1 MNIQQICLC
10 TILSAVTV
18 ATVIADEDNMI
29 YVDIDDVLIIGDL
42 QPTDGITSSGQPNAS
57 AFEIVAKSG
66 YVAVIDMRG
75 PSENRGLDEKAVV
88 EELGLE
94 YIEFPLVG
102 REAISF
108 ANANQLDALL
118 NDIDGPV
125 LLHCGSGNRVGAILA
140 LRHSLQGADDEHAML
155 YGKSAGLTSLE
166 PVVKDRLEQELGV
179 RALGL

>member
-1 MNIQQICLC
+1 M
-10 TILSAVTV
+10 
-18 ATVIADEDNMI
+18 ADEDRMI
-29 YVDIDDVLIIGDL
+29 HVDINEVLMIEDL
-42 QPTDGITSSGQPNAS
+42 QPIDGITSSGQPNPS

-102 REAISF
+102 HEAISF
-108 ANANQLDALL
+108 ENAQQLDKLL
-118 NDIDGPV
+118 TDIDGPV

-166 PVVKDRLEQELGV
+166 SVVKYRLEQD
-179 RALGL
+179 

>member
-1 MNIQQICLC
+1 
-10 TILSAVTV
+10 
-18 ATVIADEDNMI
+18 MI
-29 YVDIDDVLIIGDL
+29 HVDIDEVLMIEDL
-42 QPTDGITSSGQPNAS
+42 QPIGGIKSSGQPNAI

-108 ANANQLDALL
+108 ENAQQLDKLL
-118 NDIDGPV
+118 IDIDGPI

-166 PVVKDRLEQELGV
+166 SVVKDRLEQD
-179 RALGL
+179 

>member
-1 MNIQQICLC
+1 MSIRQILLC
-10 TILSAVTV
+10 TFLSAVTV
-18 ATVIADEDNMI
+18 VAVNADGNNMI
-29 YVDIDDVLIIGDL
+29 HIDIDDVLVIGDL
-42 QPTDGITSSGQPNAS
+42 RPTDGITSSGQPDAS

-94 YIEFPLVG
+94 YIEFPLVSG
-102 REAISF
+102 DDISF
-108 ANANQLDALL
+108 ANAQRLDELL
-118 NDIDGPV
+118 TDIDGPV

-140 LRHSLQGADDEHAML
+140 LRHSLQGADNESAMQ

-166 PVVKDRLEQELGV
+166 PVVKDRLEQN
-179 RALGL
+179 

>member
-1 MNIQQICLC
+1 MSIWQILLA
-10 TILSAVTV
+10 TFLSAVIVV
-18 ATVIADEDNMI
+18 AVNADGGNMI
-29 YVDIDDVLIIGDL
+29 HIDIDEVLVIEDL
-42 QPTDGITSSGQPNAS
+42 RPIDGITSSGQPDAS

-66 YVAVIDMRG
+66 YVAVIDLRG
-75 PSENRGLDEKAVV
+75 PSENRGLDEKSVV

-102 REAISF
+102 SESISF
-108 ANANQLDALL
+108 ANAKRLDVLL

-140 LRHSLQGADDEHAML
+140 LRHSLQGADDEDAMQ

-166 PVVKDRLEQELGV
+166 PVVKDRLDQN
-179 RALGL
+179 

>member
-1 MNIQQICLC
+1 MNIRQILLC
-10 TILSAVTV
+10 TFLSTVTV
-18 ATVIADEDNMI
+18 AAVMADGDSMI
-29 YVDIDDVLIIGDL
+29 HVNIDEVLMIEDL
-42 QPTDGITSSGQPNAS
+42 QPIDGITSSGQPDAK
-57 AFEIVAKSG
+57 AFALVAESG

-75 PSENRGLDEKAVV
+75 PSENRGLNAKAVV

-102 REAISF
+102 SESISF
-108 ANANQLDALL
+108 ANAKQLDALL

-140 LRHSLQGADDEHAML
+140 LRHSLQGAGDEDAMQ

-166 PVVKDRLEQELGV
+166 PVVKDRLEHN
-179 RALGL
+179 

>member
-1 MNIQQICLC
+1 M
-10 TILSAVTV
+10 
-18 ATVIADEDNMI
+18 ADEDRMI
-29 YVDIDDVLIIGDL
+29 HVDINDVLMIEDL
-42 QPTDGITSSGQPNAS
+42 QPIDGITSSGQPNAS

-108 ANANQLDALL
+108 ENAQQLDKLL
-118 NDIDGPV
+118 TNFDGPV

-140 LRHSLQGADDEHAML
+140 LRHSLQGADDEHAMQ

-166 PVVKDRLEQELGV
+166 PVVKYRLEQD
-179 RALGL
+179 

>member
-1 MNIQQICLC
+1 MSIRQFLMC
-10 TILSAVTV
+10 TFLSAVTV
-18 ATVIADEDNMI
+18 VAVNADGDKMI
-29 YVDIDDVLIIGDL
+29 HVDIDEVLLIGDL
-42 QPTDGITSSGQPNAS
+42 QPIDGITSSGQPDAS
-57 AFEIVAKSG
+57 AFGIVAKSG

-88 EELGLE
+88 EKLGLE

-108 ANANQLDALL
+108 ANAKQLDVLL
-118 NDIDGPV
+118 DDIDGPV

-140 LRHSLQGADDEHAML
+140 LRHSLQGADDEDAMQ

-166 PVVKDRLEQELGV
+166 PVVKDRLEQNQD
-179 RALGL
+179 

>member
-1 MNIQQICLC
+1 MRIRQILLC
-10 TILSAVTV
+10 TFLSAVTV
-18 ATVIADEDNMI
+18 VAVNADGDNMI
-29 YVDIDDVLIIGDL
+29 HVDIDEVIKVEDL
-42 QPTDGITSSGQPNAS
+42 QPIDGITSSGQPNAS
-57 AFEIVAKSG
+57 EFEIVAKSG

-75 PSENRGLDEKAVV
+75 PSENRGLNEQAVV

-102 REAISF
+102 RESISF
-108 ANANQLDALL
+108 ANAKQLDALL

-140 LRHSLQGADDEHAML
+140 LRHSLQGADDEDAMQ

-166 PVVKDRLEQELGV
+166 PVVKDRLEQN
-179 RALGL
+179 

>member
-1 MNIQQICLC
+1 MSIRQILLC
-10 TILSAVTV
+10 TFLSTVTV
-18 ATVIADEDNMI
+18 VAVNADGNSMI
-29 YVDIDDVLIIGDL
+29 HIDIDEVLVIGDL
-42 QPTDGITSSGQPNAS
+42 RPTDGITSSGQPDAS

-75 PSENRGLDEKAVV
+75 PTENRGLDEKAVV

-102 REAISF
+102 RESINF
-108 ANANQLDALL
+108 ANAKQLDALL

-140 LRHSLQGADDEHAML
+140 LRHSLQGADDEDAMQ

-166 PVVKDRLEQELGV
+166 PVVKDRLEQN
-179 RALGL
+179 

>member
-1 MNIQQICLC
+1 MIIRQICLC
-10 TILSAVTV
+10 TFLSAVTV
-18 ATVIADEDNMI
+18 VAVMADEGNMI
-29 YVDIDDVLIIGDL
+29 HVDIDEVLMIEDL
-42 QPTDGITSSGQPNAS
+42 QPIDGITSSGQPSAS

-108 ANANQLDALL
+108 ENAQQLDKLL
-118 NDIDGPV
+118 IDIDGPI

-166 PVVKDRLEQELGV
+166 SVVKDRLEQD
-179 RALGL
+179 

>member
-1 MNIQQICLC
+1 MIIRQFCLC
-10 TILSAVTV
+10 TFLSAVTV
-18 ATVIADEDNMI
+18 ATVMADEGNMI
-29 YVDIDDVLIIGDL
+29 HVDIDEVHMIEDL
-42 QPTDGITSSGQPNAS
+42 QPIDGITSSGQPNAS

-75 PSENRGLDEKAVV
+75 PGENRGLDEKAVV

-108 ANANQLDALL
+108 ENAQQLDKLL
-118 NDIDGPV
+118 TVIDGPV

-166 PVVKDRLEQELGV
+166 SVVKYRLEQD
-179 RALGL
+179 

>member
-1 MNIQQICLC
+1 M
-10 TILSAVTV
+10 
-18 ATVIADEDNMI
+18 ADEGNMI
-29 YVDIDDVLIIGDL
+29 HVDIDEVHMIEDL
-42 QPTDGITSSGQPNAS
+42 QPIDGITSSGQPNAS

-94 YIEFPLVG
+94 YIEFPLVD

-108 ANANQLDALL
+108 ENAQQLDKLL
-118 NDIDGPV
+118 TDIDGPV
-125 LLHCGSGNRVGAILA
+125 LIHCGSGNRVGAILA
-140 LRHSLQGADDEHAML
+140 LRHSLQGADDEQAMQ

-166 PVVKDRLEQELGV
+166 PVVKDRLEQN
-179 RALGL
+179 